1 MASTQML
8 VTMTASDLETLLQ
21 RAVLAALSGKA
32 APSAP
37 SSSAPSIKKA
47 KKEKDP
53 DAPKKEPNDWIKF
66 TSSVRAALKAA
77 NIKTGVEV
85 TQFCGMLK
93 AKNADYSSWT
103 SELILAEHSSWERPE
118 VSKQALA
125 GKNKSPSAS
134 PSSSA
139 SSSALAEKEEKK
151 EKKPKA
157 KKAEVPAPVAAPA
170 PPPPAAEEEDEED
183 PLTKFVP
190 WTFKKASYLK
200 NGRGDVI
207 SEEFDWIGRFDE
219 KAGKIDRSFPQP
231 ADLETE

>member
-1 MASTQML
+1 MIVQMT
-8 VTMTASDLETLLQ
+8 VADLETLMQ
-21 RAVLAALSGKA
+21 RAVSAALSGKTMPSVPSA
-32 APSAP
+32 SAP
-37 SSSAPSIKKA
+37 STKKA

-53 DAPKKEPNDWIKF
+53 NAPKKEPNDWIKF
-66 TSSVRAALKAA
+66 TSAVRAALKAA
-77 NIKTGVEV
+77 DIKAGVEV
-85 TQFCGMLK
+85 TQFCGALK
-93 AKNADYSSWT
+93 AKNADYASWT
-103 SELILAEHSSWERPE
+103 SELILAEHSNWERPE

-125 GKNKSPSAS
+125 GKNKSPVTS
-134 PSSSA
+134 PSNA
-139 SSSALAEKEEKK
+139 AAPAPAEEKK

-170 PPPPAAEEEDEED
+170 PAPPAEEEAEDDEED
-183 PLTKFVP
+183 PETKFVP

>member
-1 MASTQML
+1 MASSQML
-8 VTMTASDLETLLQ
+8 VSMTVADLDSLLQ
-21 RAVLAALSGKA
+21 RAVAAALSGKTVPSVPSA
-32 APSAP
+32 SAP
-37 SSSAPSIKKA
+37 STKKA

-53 DAPKKEPNDWIKF
+53 SAPKKEPNDWIKF

-77 NIKTGVEV
+77 DIKTGVEV

-93 AKNADYSSWT
+93 AKNADYASWT

-125 GKNKSPSAS
+125 GKNKSPVAS
-134 PSSSA
+134 PSTA
-139 SSSALAEKEEKK
+139 AAPAPAVEKK

-170 PPPPAAEEEDEED
+170 PAPPAEEDEDEDEED

>member
-1 MASTQML
+1 MASSQML
-8 VTMTASDLETLLQ
+8 VSMTVADLDSLLQ
-21 RAVLAALSGKA
+21 RAVAAALSGKA
-32 APSAP
+32 VPSVPSA
-37 SSSAPSIKKA
+37 SSEKPKKA

-53 DAPKKEPNDWIKF
+53 SAPKKEPNDWIKF
-66 TSSVRAALKAA
+66 TSAVRAALKAA
-77 NIKTGVEV
+77 DIKTGVEV
-85 TQFCGMLK
+85 TQFCGALK
-93 AKNADYSSWT
+93 AKNADYASWT
-103 SELILAEHSSWERPE
+103 SALILAEHSSWERPE

-125 GKNKSPSAS
+125 GKNKSPVAS
-134 PSSSA
+134 PSTA
-139 SSSALAEKEEKK
+139 AAPAPAEPKK

-170 PPPPAAEEEDEED
+170 PAPPAEEEDEED

-219 KAGKIDRSFPQP
+219 KAGKIDRSFPKP
-231 ADLETE
+231 ADLEEE

>member
-1 MASTQML
+1 MIVS
-8 VTMTASDLETLLQ
+8 MTVADLEMLMQ
-21 RAVLAALSGKA
+21 RAVSAALSGKTMPSV
-32 APSAP
+32 PSA
-37 SSSAPSIKKA
+37 SSASSEKPKKA

-53 DAPKKEPNDWIKF
+53 SAPKKEPNDWIKF

-77 NIKTGVEV
+77 DIKTGVEV

-93 AKNADYSSWT
+93 AKNADYASWT

-125 GKNKSPSAS
+125 GKNKSPVAS
-134 PSSSA
+134 PSTA
-139 SSSALAEKEEKK
+139 AAPAPAD

-157 KKAEVPAPVAAPA
+157 KKAEVPAPS
-170 PPPPAAEEEDEED
+170 PPAAAEEDEDEED

>member
-1 MASTQML
+1 ML
-8 VTMTASDLETLLQ
+8 VSMTVADLDSLLQ
-21 RAVLAALSGKA
+21 RAVAAALSGKA
-32 APSAP
+32 VPSA
-37 SSSAPSIKKA
+37 SAPSIKKA

-77 NIKTGVEV
+77 KITTGVEV

-103 SELILAEHSSWERPE
+103 SELILAEHTSWKRPE

-125 GKNKSPSAS
+125 GKNKSPSVS
-134 PSSSA
+134 PSSPA
-139 SSSALAEKEEKK
+139 PAEEKK

-170 PPPPAAEEEDEED
+170 PPPPAAEEEDDED
-183 PLTKFVP
+183 PETKFVP

-219 KAGKIDRSFPQP
+219 KAGKIDRAFPQP

>member
-1 MASTQML
+1 MASSQMI
-8 VTMTASDLETLLQ
+8 VSMTVADLEMLMQ
-21 RAVLAALSGKA
+21 RAVSAALSGKTMPSV
-32 APSAP
+32 PSA
-37 SSSAPSIKKA
+37 SSASSEKPKKA

-53 DAPKKEPNDWIKF
+53 SAPKKEPNDWIKF

-77 NIKTGVEV
+77 DIKTGVEV

-93 AKNADYSSWT
+93 AKNADYASWT

-125 GKNKSPSAS
+125 GKNKSPVAS
-134 PSSSA
+134 PSTA
-139 SSSALAEKEEKK
+139 AAPAPAD

-157 KKAEVPAPVAAPA
+157 KKAEVPAPS
-170 PPPPAAEEEDEED
+170 PPAAAEEDEDEED

>member
-1 MASTQML
+1 
-8 VTMTASDLETLLQ
+8 
-21 RAVLAALSGKA
+21 
-32 APSAP
+32 
-37 SSSAPSIKKA
+37 
-47 KKEKDP
+47 
-53 DAPKKEPNDWIKF
+53 
-66 TSSVRAALKAA
+66 
-77 NIKTGVEV
+77 
-85 TQFCGMLK
+85 MLK

-103 SELILAEHSSWERPE
+103 SELILAEHSSWKRPE

-134 PSSSA
+134 PSSA
-139 SSSALAEKEEKK
+139 AAPAEEKK

-200 NGRGDVI
+200 NARGDVI